1 MIGITKSFELS
12 LGDSRKF
19 QESLR
24 ITHSPSQPHTHII
37 YL

>member
-12 LGDSRKF
+12 LGDSQNF
-19 QESLR
+19 QVSLR
-24 ITHSPSQPHTHII
+24 ITQSPSHPHTHII